1 MQCTLFLAYT
11 IYTKRNELHYEKSN
25 SNSSGCYISF
35 SIWHTIWHEFHKY
48 SNSAHTNSK
57 LLGNL
62 YHKSEDE
69 PDFDCEFLHAAHD
82 LNEYESIIDP
92 ESDDQLLDEF
102 NDNQW
107 DADIYDPYVESTYY

>member
-1 MQCTLFLAYT
+1 MNYIMKKATAILPVVISVSQ
-11 IYTKRNELHYEKSN
+11 
-25 SNSSGCYISF
+25 SGTQSDMNFTNTAIQH
-35 SIWHTIWHEFHKY
+35 IQ
-48 SNSAHTNSK
+48 NSK